1 MIAHFFNKGIFLRP
15 TGSGSLWKQAVG
27 ATRWRNIFFFF
38 LKKLGVSMSFAK
50 VEIYIDAIAGP
61 WLLPPT
67 FIPRWYMNAAK
78 HLILTSLST
87 SCSGGYIEGCSHFP
101 FFPQHP
107 HVPFPGA
114 EHFTISP
121 IWSGHVSS
129 LPGLQ
134 KDFFKD
140 FRSLYSIYIWMHVIS
155 AWLFSVSI
163 SRLTLGKRCSTVHV
177 IISDRK
183 RILSPEEIE
192 YCLIL

>member
-1 MIAHFFNKGIFLRP
+1 
-15 TGSGSLWKQAVG
+15 
-27 ATRWRNIFFFF
+27 
-38 LKKLGVSMSFAK
+38 MSFAK
-50 VEIYIDAIAGP
+50 VEIYIDSIAGP

-67 FIPRWYMNAAK
+67 FFTRWYMLDWMN
-78 HLILTSLST
+78 LILTSLST

-163 SRLTLGKRCSTVHV
+163 SRLTLGKRCSCNNFSPKEDFVTWG
-177 IISDRK
+177 D
-183 RILSPEEIE
+183 RILSYFVIFLLQVTLEITV
-192 YCLIL
+192 LMSLTFFMNMVSSNKNQKVKMRPWL

>member
-1 MIAHFFNKGIFLRP
+1 MLRWLYRGMFGKRP
-15 TGSGSLWKQAVG
+15 D
-27 ATRWRNIFFFF
+27 FF
-38 LKKLGVSMSFAK
+38 L
-50 VEIYIDAIAGP
+50 
-61 WLLPPT
+61 
-67 FIPRWYMNAAK
+67 
-78 HLILTSLST
+78 
-87 SCSGGYIEGCSHFP
+87 HFP
-101 FFPQHP
+101 LFPQHP

-163 SRLTLGKRCSTVHV
+163 SRLTLGKRCSCNNFRPKEDFVTWGDRTLSYFVIFLLQVTLEITVLMSLTFFMNMV
-177 IISDRK
+177 SSNKNQKVKMRPW
-183 RILSPEEIE
+183 L
-192 YCLIL
+192 

>member
-1 MIAHFFNKGIFLRP
+1 MPLLDHDFCPQHSFQGDIWMLRSTLSWHHCLPHAQVVISRDVRKKTRLFL
-15 TGSGSLWKQAVG
+15 
-27 ATRWRNIFFFF
+27 
-38 LKKLGVSMSFAK
+38 
-50 VEIYIDAIAGP
+50 
-61 WLLPPT
+61 
-67 FIPRWYMNAAK
+67 
-78 HLILTSLST
+78 
-87 SCSGGYIEGCSHFP
+87 HFP
-101 FFPQHP
+101 LFPQHP